1 MCFSCHLF
9 QGIVWFPFWFL
20 WHWSSGSIFFKFLI
34 YVDFP
39 LPPCCWFPFLCQC
52 QKSWRRNWQP
62 TPGFLSGKIY
72 EQRSLVGSLGSM
84 GSQRVRHNCT
94 AEHKH
99 SYIVWLHSSN
109 IVRPVL
115 WPVIWSTTKNILCVL
130 EKSVYSVVRLNVLYV
145 SVGFLW
151 SHVWF
156 KSSVLLVFWLHD
168 LSLLTVWC
176 CSYLLLLYYC
186 RFHLLAL
193 LVFV

>member
-1 MCFSCHLF
+1 MLCFSCHLF

-52 QKSWRRNWQP
+52 QKRWRRNWQP

-99 SYIVWLHSSN
+99 SSYIVLLHSSKYSKTYFVASHL
-109 IVRPVL
+109 IYH
-115 WPVIWSTTKNILCVL
+115 S
-130 EKSVYSVVRLNVLYV
+130 EYSVCTWEECVFCCQIECLVCVCWVHLV
-145 SVGFLW
+145 SCMIQVQCSLDFLTAW
-151 SHVWF
+151 PIPTD
-156 KSSVLLVFWLHD
+156 SVV
-168 LSLLTVWC
+168 V
-176 CSYLLLLYYC
+176 
-186 RFHLLAL
+186 
-193 LVFV
+193 